1 MIFFLQKKKTTVASW
16 LLGQDYL
23 VLPSFFLC
31 VMANKAPQGVGG
43 GVGPIKEK
51 NDTDKRVGR
60 CHSLVPSLSLSLF
73 FSLFF

>member
-1 MIFFLQKKKTTVASW
+1 MGFVGLLDRVGNDFFFTKKKTTVASW

-43 GVGPIKEK
+43 GGLAP
-51 NDTDKRVGR
+51 
-60 CHSLVPSLSLSLF
+60 
-73 FSLFF
+73 